1 MSLTIPA
8 PRTGQ
13 IYLNAPESNTVR
25 RRRGMVLVTGP
36 TWHRVTTVGGQ
47 DEVAYTAAVSQV
59 HRSNLCLA
67 EAILTCAK
75 RLPDRKMG
83 VLRLDEKH

>member
-1 MSLTIPA
+1 
-8 PRTGQ
+8 
-13 IYLNAPESNTVR
+13 
-25 RRRGMVLVTGP
+25 MVLVTGP